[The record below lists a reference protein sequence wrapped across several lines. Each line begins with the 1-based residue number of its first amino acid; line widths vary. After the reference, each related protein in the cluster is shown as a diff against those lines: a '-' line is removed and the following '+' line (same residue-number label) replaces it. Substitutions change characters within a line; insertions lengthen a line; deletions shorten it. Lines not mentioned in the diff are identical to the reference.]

1 MWKWYG
7 WRRDIWFE
15 TWLKKWWVICVEI
28 FIGIQEVWYAVE
40 AVNTGQYVT
49 SNIEWTHTHMQF
61 VRSMH
66 YLFLVVFL
74 FVCFCMYLLR
84 ECWVKVECTSYI
96 SLFFSIFSYTF
107 FVLCINIYYICHS
120 KTYMKIRTKTIYIWM
135 NEIMNFA
142 SLWSDI
148 ILFSM

>member
-1 MWKWYG
+1 MVWNLVEEMVSYM
-7 WRRDIWFE
+7 RRDIYRHPWSVVCGWSSE
-15 TWLKKWWVICVEI
+15 H
-28 FIGIQEVWYAVE
+28 
-40 AVNTGQYVT
+40 VT